1 MTRGGDV
8 VASAFVLFLAAC
20 DCVPLIALACNS
32 SSFTLSST
40 LLNNHSAPRGKIDAI
55 TRITTTTAAAM
66 ETNVHTS
73 SEIYFVLRGGVL
85 VEVRREASLAS
96 SDSSDESL
104 VGLSIENGCILSDDD
119 DDCEIEREDRDRSA
133 TGDNENND
141 FTVPASVQELP
152 KEIYFVSRG
161 GVLVEVR
168 SSTGK
173 RRKICHRFGLPP
185 RPAIRMVNI
194 DVEMD
199 NCESSGDESSA
210 HQQSSSSETNPESIT
225 MDQMNRP
232 SSGWYG
238 LVDDEYSSEDNDS
251 DDASLCYSSD
261 GEASL
266 ASSDSSD
273 ESLVG
278 LSIENGCILSDD
290 DDDCE
295 VEREDSDR
303 SATGDNE
310 NDDYT
315 VPASD
320 QQLPK
325 EIYFVSR
332 GGV

>member
-1 MTRGGDV
+1 
-8 VASAFVLFLAAC
+8 
-20 DCVPLIALACNS
+20 
-32 SSFTLSST
+32 
-40 LLNNHSAPRGKIDAI
+40 
-55 TRITTTTAAAM
+55 
-66 ETNVHTS
+66 
-73 SEIYFVLRGGVL
+73 
-85 VEVRREASLAS
+85 
-96 SDSSDESL
+96 
-104 VGLSIENGCILSDDD
+104 
-119 DDCEIEREDRDRSA
+119 
-133 TGDNENND
+133 
-141 FTVPASVQELP
+141 
-152 KEIYFVSRG
+152 
-161 GVLVEVR
+161 
-168 SSTGK
+168 
-173 RRKICHRFGLPP
+173 
-185 RPAIRMVNI
+185 MVNI

-210 HQQSSSSETNPESIT
+210 HQQSSSGGINPESIT

-278 LSIENGCILSDD
+278 LSIENGCILSDH

-310 NDDYT
+310 IDDYT
-315 VPASD
+315 VPTTV
-320 QQLPK
+320 QQLHAVEWEEHSPPSVELVPSTQDVDNSTRIVEAQESDGSQPNGNGK
-325 EIYFVSR
+325 RRRSR
-332 GGV
+332 RKAPVKVHMTRARTASLEKKTRSGRRY